1 MIIEKDRVVSIEYSL
16 TDDEGTLVDSSDGSE
31 PLVYLHGNGN
41 IIEGLETQLAGKKAG
56 DHLTCVVEPAQGY
69 GERDDALVFTVERSQ
84 FASGEKVEE
93 GMQFEAHDENGARIV
108 TVVGVEG
115 DKVTIDA
122 NHPLAGAK
130 LHFDVKVVEVREALP
145 EELEHGHVHGGH
157 EHGCGDDCDCE
168 GGCDEGGC
176 GCGH

>member
-1 MIIEKDRVVSIEYSL
+1 MAVP
-16 TDDEGTLVDSSDGSE
+16 GGSE
-31 PLVYLHGNGN
+31 IQRRLRAPSDHNGYC
-41 IIEGLETQLAGKKAG
+41 GTKACTSG
-56 DHLTCVVEPAQGY
+56 RTCVVEPAQGY

-108 TVVGVEG
+108 TVVGVDGE
-115 DKVTIDA
+115 KVTIDA

-130 LHFDVKVVEVREALP
+130 LHFDVKVVEVREASP

-157 EHGCGDDCDCE
+157 DHGCGDDCDCE